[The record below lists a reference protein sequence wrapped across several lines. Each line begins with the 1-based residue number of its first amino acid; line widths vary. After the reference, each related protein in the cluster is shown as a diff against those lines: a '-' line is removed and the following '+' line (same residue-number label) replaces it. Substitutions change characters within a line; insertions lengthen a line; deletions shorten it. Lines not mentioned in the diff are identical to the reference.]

1 MSLPSSRVLQVLGI
15 ATAVLLVA
23 LLFHPATF
31 AAPYAGEHT
40 SQYSHELVS
49 EWEGDGD
56 LAVYEYDE
64 LSPVAR
70 ELFDRTREADGS
82 YSPDVCAEF
91 MLVCDGYYED
101 ELPDEFTYGAY
112 LSPPESHVIV
122 EEGDERYVLKTGQGS
137 VQAIYFDTGGIVSFV
152 TLIPTAL
159 FLVFAVGA
167 NRIIGT
173 AAADRVLG
181 ASVAGGAT
189 LGALSMLAPY
199 LEMYGVVTAE
209 RLGRWVIAALYAGFV
224 ELGFLREVVADLL
237 RVVVVDLL

>member
-1 MSLPSSRVLQVLGI
+1 MVSPSGRTLQILGI
-15 ATAVLLVA
+15 VTAVLLVV
-23 LLFHPATF
+23 LLFYPGTF
-31 AAPYAGEHT
+31 SSPYVDPNLDQFSHT
-40 SQYSHELVS
+40 LES
-49 EWEGDGD
+49 EWEGDGEIP
-56 LAVYEYDE
+56 VYQYDE
-64 LSPVAR
+64 LSPAAQD
-70 ELFDRTREADGS
+70 LFDRTRSAGGS

-101 ELPDEFTYGAY
+101 ELPDEFAYGAY
-112 LSPPESHVIV
+112 LSPSESHVIV

-159 FLVFAVGA
+159 FLAFVVGA

-173 AAADRVLG
+173 TAADRVLG

-189 LGALSMLAPY
+189 LGALSLVAPY
-199 LEMYGVVTAE
+199 LEMYGVVTAA

-224 ELGFLREVVADLL
+224 ELGYL
-237 RVVVVDLL
+237 RVVVVNLL